1 MRRKLSR
8 TVLLMY
14 PRPWRERYGREVRE
28 LAEELAATE
37 QIPSWRLTLGL
48 LLSGLTERFRS
59 WRRRYWIAAG
69 SAFVLL
75 AVVGLVSFS
84 STASRSDHSTLRT
97 NSKYVEIPN
106 VIVLNPAMVKS
117 VKQLTASGPACIVN
131 LNPKTGAVIYAKS
144 VRIHGARC
152 NTLVLGNRSTV
163 VPNS

>member
-48 LLSGLTERFRS
+48 LLSG
-59 WRRRYWIAAG
+59 RRYWIAAG

-152 NTLVLGNRSTV
+152 NPLVLGNRSTV